1 MSVESKVKELL
12 EKKSVKKGKNA
23 KQLNEAEHKDLAASS
38 VAQTGMAASQSMKKD
53 TSKASVASNA
63 GDTAIQPN
71 LGASPKPVV
80 QDYKEDTKNLGAAVS
95 SGQSDQKASISMKGD
110 AKSMKVPAM
119 EENEQEEE
127 LAEVDITNELNN
139 IFGDDLSEE
148 FRAKATSI
156 FEAAVIARCNS
167 EIEAL
172 TEKLEESNAEQLVEY
187 KETLVEKVDNYLN
200 YVVKEWMEENQLAV
214 ENGLKTEIA
223 EEFMS
228 GLQKLFKE
236 NYIEVP
242 EDKYDVVEDLT
253 DKVDALTTELDESIQ
268 DNITLSNELV
278 KHKIDCVLEEQS
290 KDLADTEK
298 EKLYKLVEG
307 VQYEDDQSFAEK
319 VAVIKENYFDKARA
333 KSPEDTLVEESQT
346 SQPELDPGDTMS
358 KYMNAI
364 SRQVKTKHD

>member
-1 MSVESKVKELL
+1 M
-12 EKKSVKKGKNA
+12 
-23 KQLNEAEHKDLAASS
+23 
-38 VAQTGMAASQSMKKD
+38 
-53 TSKASVASNA
+53 
-63 GDTAIQPN
+63 
-71 LGASPKPVV
+71 
-80 QDYKEDTKNLGAAVS
+80 
-95 SGQSDQKASISMKGD
+95 
-110 AKSMKVPAM
+110 
-119 EENEQEEE
+119 
-127 LAEVDITNELNN
+127 NN

>member
-12 EKKSVKKGKNA
+12 EKKSNKKG
-23 KQLNEAEHKDLAASS
+23 KQLNEADQQDLAASS

-53 TSKASVASNA
+53 TSKAGVASNA

-167 EIEAL
+167 EISAL
-172 TEKLEESNAEQLVEY
+172 TEKLEEQNAEQLVEY
-187 KETLVEKVDNYLN
+187 KETLVEKVDSYLN
-200 YVVKEWMEENQLAV
+200 YVVKEWLDENQLAV

>member
-12 EKKSVKKGKNA
+12 EKKSNKKG
-23 KQLNEAEHKDLAASS
+23 KQLNEADQQDLAASS

-63 GDTAIQPN
+63 GDTAIQSN
-71 LGASPKPVV
+71 LGASPKPTV

-127 LAEVDITNELNN
+127 LAEVDISNELNS

-148 FRAKATSI
+148 FRNKATSI

-167 EIEAL
+167 EISAL
-172 TEKLEESNAEQLVEY
+172 TEKLEEQNAEQLVEY
-187 KETLVEKVDNYLN
+187 KETLVEKVDSYLN
-200 YVVKEWMEENQLAV
+200 YVVKEWLDENQLAV

-242 EDKYDVVEDLT
+242 EDKYDVVNDLT
-253 DKVDALTTELDESIQ
+253 DKVDALTTELDESVQ
-268 DNITLSNELV
+268 DNITLSSELV
-278 KHKIDCVLEEQS
+278 SHKIDAVLDDQS
-290 KDLADTEK
+290 KDLASTEK

-307 VQYEDDQSFAEK
+307 VEYENDESFAEK
-319 VAVIKENYFDKARA
+319 VSVIRENYFSKAKS
-333 KSPEDTLVEESQT
+333 KSPEDTLVEDSQT
-346 SQPELDPGDTMS
+346 SQPELDPSDTMS

-364 SRQVKTKHD
+364 SRQTKLFKK